1 LITCPTPKFLERGV
15 TIPLFYTYFSC
26 YFRTLLGV
34 VNSDMPANGVKKENE
49 DGSPKEQDPQ
59 V

>member
-1 LITCPTPKFLERGV
+1 
-15 TIPLFYTYFSC
+15 
-26 YFRTLLGV
+26 LLGV
-34 VNSDMPANGVKKENE
+34 VNSDMPANGVKRENE